1 MMQGEWFGNDA
12 GEWYRNEAVDGVMEM
27 ATFYLTCMATS
38 LSAITSL
45 CLSSR

>member
-1 MMQGEWFGNDA
+1 MMQ

-27 ATFYLTCMATS
+27 ATFLSYLATS